1 MEAEPETTA
10 TVTAN
15 ETKPSIGKTGV
26 HLCYHKHHEYKK
38 LTWEQHHKL
47 GKWQQNNP
55 DTHKSS
61 FTKKS
66 HGTDKSTQS
75 KQISTLISKQVAAKM
90 QKFNQ
95 SVNVDTTTTAPSSKS
110 AQNDEQY
117 LMSVVQAAVA
127 KHFATPPT
135 APPNPT
141 PFNLK
146 SIIKQARNSSP

>member
-1 MEAEPETTA
+1 MEAEPEPTA

-38 LTWEQHHKL
+38 LTREQHCKL
-47 GKWQQNNP
+47 GKWQQSNP

-75 KQISTLISKQVAAKM
+75 KQISKLISKQVAAEM

-95 SVNVDTTTTAPSSKS
+95 SVNVDTTSTAPSSKS

-117 LMSVVQAAVA
+117 HMSVVQAAVA
-127 KHFATPPT
+127 KHFAPHLPLR
-135 APPNPT
+135 PIQP

-146 SIIKQARNSSP
+146 AIIKQARNSSP

>member
-1 MEAEPETTA
+1 MEAKSETTA
-10 TVTAN
+10 TVAAN
-15 ETKPSIGKTGV
+15 DTKPSIGKTGV

-38 LTWEQHHKL
+38 LMREQCCEL
-47 GKWQQNNP
+47 GKWRQNNP
-55 DTHKSS
+55 GTHKSS

-66 HGTDKSTQS
+66 RGTNKATQS
-75 KQISTLISKQVAAKM
+75 KQISTLISKQVAAEM

-95 SVNVDTTTTAPSSKS
+95 SINVDTTTTSPSSKS
-110 AQNDEQY
+110 AQNNEQY

-127 KHFATPPT
+127 KHFAAPPT
-135 APPNPT
+135 TLPNPT